1 MTVFASPSAPA
12 GHAGPGWVD
21 AGTAAAR
28 RLAAITAAGVVL
40 GVLVGGVGGRLA
52 MMLLA
57 ATNPGMGGLTSD
69 DGFMIG
75 RFTLLGSLNLLL
87 VGGLL
92 GALGALVYAALRG
105 LLVGPAWFRVLS
117 IGLGP
122 AVVVGEQLVHTDGID
137 FRLLGDAWL
146 GIGLFMLIPGAY
158 AVLLML
164 LAERWL
170 ATDGFLARSPLW
182 VALLPLVA
190 LVPLAPVAVAL
201 ALAWLAL
208 EALRRRHAGTVPGA
222 EVAAWSGR
230 VCLAALFVV
239 SLVRL
244 VDEARWLVT

>member
-1 MTVFASPSAPA
+1 MTALSSQSAPA
-12 GHAGPGWVD
+12 GHAGLGWVD
-21 AGTAAAR
+21 AATAAAR

-92 GALGALVYAALRG
+92 GALGALVYAALRW
-105 LLVGPAWFRVLS
+105 LLVGPTWFRVLS

-137 FRLLGDAWL
+137 FRLLGNAWL

-170 ATDGFLARSPLW
+170 APDGFLARRPLW
-182 VALLPLVA
+182 GALLPLVA

-208 EALRRRHAGTVPGA
+208 EAVRRRHGGTVPGA
-222 EVAAWSGR
+222 AVAAWWWR
-230 VCLAALFVV
+230 ACLAALFVV
-239 SLVRL
+239 ALVRL
-244 VDEARWLVT
+244 VDESRWLVA